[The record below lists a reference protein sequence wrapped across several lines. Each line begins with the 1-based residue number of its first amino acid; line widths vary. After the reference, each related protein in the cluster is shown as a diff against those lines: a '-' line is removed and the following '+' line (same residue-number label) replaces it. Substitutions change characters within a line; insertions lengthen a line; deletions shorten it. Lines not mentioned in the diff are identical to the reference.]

1 MHNKILAVSLAAIGF
16 LSAGAVQAADEG
28 SYFVRARALY
38 VNFDNGQNS
47 LPVKVEADDRWIPEV
62 DVGYFFT
69 PNIAAELVLTY
80 PQTVDILVAGAKA
93 GSVKALPPSLMIQY
107 HVTELGAFKPY
118 VGAGLNYTIFGS
130 RTVAGVPARVDSS
143 SVGLAGQLG
152 FDYML
157 DKNWGI
163 NADIKYIKMNTKVK
177 VGGSSIG
184 TLDLDPITVGGG
196 VIYRF

>member
-1 MHNKILAVSLAAIGF
+1 M
-16 LSAGAVQAADEG
+16 
-28 SYFVRARALY
+28 
-38 VNFDNGQNS
+38 
-47 LPVKVEADDRWIPEV
+47 
-62 DVGYFFT
+62 
-69 PNIAAELVLTY
+69 
-80 PQTVDILVAGAKA
+80 
-93 GSVKALPPSLMIQY
+93 
-107 HVTELGAFKPY
+107 
-118 VGAGLNYTIFGS
+118 GAGLNYTIFGS
-130 RTVAGVPARVDSS
+130 RTVAGAPARVDSS

-177 VGGSSIG
+177 MGGSSIG

>member
-38 VNFDNGQNS
+38 VNFDNGQNIT
-47 LPVKVEADDRWIPEV
+47 LAKVEADDRWIPEV

-80 PQTVDILVAGAKA
+80 PQTVDVMVNGAKQ

-107 HVTELGAFKPY
+107 HVTEMGACKRAPHL
-118 VGAGLNYTIFGS
+118 ALICAAFG
-130 RTVAGVPARVDSS
+130 
-143 SVGLAGQLG
+143 
-152 FDYML
+152 
-157 DKNWGI
+157 
-163 NADIKYIKMNTKVK
+163 TK
-177 VGGSSIG
+177 GSW
-184 TLDLDPITVGGG
+184 V
-196 VIYRF
+196 